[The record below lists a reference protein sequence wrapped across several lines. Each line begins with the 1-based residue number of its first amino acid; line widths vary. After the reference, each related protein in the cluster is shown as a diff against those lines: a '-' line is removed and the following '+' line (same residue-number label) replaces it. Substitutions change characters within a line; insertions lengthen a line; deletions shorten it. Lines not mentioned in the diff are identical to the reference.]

1 MKEKENLQDVVKHL
15 HESKYSDKL
24 IDALRDCIEAAP
36 SRNKDKLAQIYEDY
50 VHKFM
55 RRPQKLPYML
65 QGFLDAIEE
74 ASDARIEWKGAGDR
88 EDW

>member
-1 MKEKENLQDVVKHL
+1 MKNYKTFTKGDLK
-15 HESKYSDKL
+15 ESKYSDQL
-24 IDALRDCIEAAP
+24 IDALRDCIDSAP
-36 SRNKDKLAQIYEDY
+36 NNTKNKLAQIYEDY

-88 EDW
+88 SDW

>member
-1 MKEKENLQDVVKHL
+1 MKNYKEFSKRDLK
-15 HESKYSDKL
+15 ESKYSDQL
-24 IDALRDCIEAAP
+24 IDALRNCIDSAP
-36 SRNKDKLAQIYEDY
+36 DRTKNKLAQVYEDY

-74 ASDARIEWKGAGDR
+74 GTDARIEWKGGGDR
-88 EDW
+88 SDW

>member
-1 MKEKENLQDVVKHL
+1 MKNYKEFSKRDLK
-15 HESKYSDKL
+15 ESKYSDQL
-24 IDALRDCIEAAP
+24 IDALRDCIDSAP
-36 SRNKDKLAQIYEDY
+36 DRIKNKLAQVYEDY

-74 ASDARIEWKGAGDR
+74 GTDARIEWKGGGDR
-88 EDW
+88 SDW

>member
-1 MKEKENLQDVVKHL
+1 MKNYKEFTKRDLN
-15 HESKYSDKL
+15 ESNYSDQL
-24 IDALRDCIEAAP
+24 IDALRDCIDSAQP
-36 SRNKDKLAQIYEDY
+36 KTKDKLAQIYEDY

-74 ASDARIEWKGAGDR
+74 ATDARIEWKGGGDR
-88 EDW
+88 SDW

>member
-1 MKEKENLQDVVKHL
+1 MKNYKEFSKRDLK
-15 HESKYSDKL
+15 ESKYSDQL
-24 IDALRDCIEAAP
+24 IDALRDCIDSAP
-36 SRNKDKLAQIYEDY
+36 DRTKNKLAQVYEDY

-74 ASDARIEWKGAGDR
+74 GTDARIEWKGGGDR
-88 EDW
+88 SDW

>member
-1 MKEKENLQDVVKHL
+1 MIE
-15 HESKYSDKL
+15 
-24 IDALRDCIEAAP
+24 ALRDFIDSAQP
-36 SRNKDKLAQIYEDY
+36 KTKDKLAQIYEDY

-74 ASDARIEWKGAGDR
+74 ATDARIEWKGGGDR
-88 EDW
+88 SDW

>member
-1 MKEKENLQDVVKHL
+1 MKNYKEFSKRDLK
-15 HESKYSDKL
+15 ESKYSDQL
-24 IDALRDCIEAAP
+24 IDALRDCIDSAAD
-36 SRNKDKLAQIYEDY
+36 RTKNKLAQVYEDY

-74 ASDARIEWKGAGDR
+74 GTDARIEWKGGGDR
-88 EDW
+88 SDW

>member
-1 MKEKENLQDVVKHL
+1 MKNYKEFTKRDLN
-15 HESKYSDKL
+15 ESKYSDQL
-24 IDALRDCIEAAP
+24 IDALRDCIDSAP
-36 SRNKDKLAQIYEDY
+36 NNTKNKLAQIYEDY

-88 EDW
+88 SDW